1 MSGDRGPSGS
11 LPPPF
16 ITPSSLPPSI
26 SLECPD
32 GDSAVTPHLSIPV
45 PQMPWTQAAA
55 KKPASS
61 SFSFSADP
69 GGSGRWPSKYFLS
82 AERLGVVRP
91 RLSAL
96 PRRPGALVWPAL
108 PLKCEVCIRSH
119 FEPQPGLVEGDTCGR
134 APPWVSG
141 TLRAECRAPHV
152 WRASP
157 EEAAAARAQ
166 GRAGLACVDSRAT
179 AGGRTGRSPAAGPEL
194 GEPHLGGSQSHP
206 RDCAFLPLTPQT
218 LLLMPLHLRWS
229 VLPTRPRRCS
239 CSLATPTAPG
249 SS

>member
-1 MSGDRGPSGS
+1 MTGGPPAPSRHPS
-11 LPPPF
+11 SRPP
-16 ITPSSLPPSI
+16 SLPPSI

-69 GGSGRWPSKYFLS
+69 GGSGRWPSGPRVAQVLPFLS

-91 RLSAL
+91 RR
-96 PRRPGALVWPAL
+96 PRALVWPAL
-108 PLKCEVCIRSH
+108 PLKCDVCTRSH

-134 APPWVSG
+134 APPRVSG
-141 TLRAECRAPHV
+141 TLRAECTAPHV

-166 GRAGLACVDSRAT
+166 GQAGLACVDSRAT

-229 VLPTRPRRCS
+229 VLPTHPRRCS

>member
-1 MSGDRGPSGS
+1 MTGGPPAPSRHPS
-11 LPPPF
+11 SR
-16 ITPSSLPPSI
+16 PSSLPPSI

-69 GGSGRWPSKYFLS
+69 GGSGRWPSGPRVAQELPFLS

-96 PRRPGALVWPAL
+96 PRRPRALVWPAL
-108 PLKCEVCIRSH
+108 PLRCDVCIRSH

-134 APPWVSG
+134 APPLGFWDPQGRVWGPPRVESQPRGSG
-141 TLRAECRAPHV
+141 CHQ
-152 WRASP
+152 SP
-157 EEAAAARAQ
+157 GTSRPGLCGQQGHGGRQDWPQPSSRARAR
-166 GRAGLACVDSRAT
+166 RAAPRGLT
-179 AGGRTGRSPAAGPEL
+179 
-194 GEPHLGGSQSHP
+194 EPP
-206 RDCAFLPLTPQT
+206 P
-218 LLLMPLHLRWS
+218 
-229 VLPTRPRRCS
+229 
-239 CSLATPTAPG
+239 
-249 SS
+249 